1 MSTLLLFVGEICFLS
16 NMTASLSPYIELLL
30 PLQHYQPSSAAVV
43 TESVVDQLLFD
54 HQNCSFLRYLPSGYK
69 EFPKIYYKQ
78 TLEGYP
84 YTSTVQIL
92 EWRQVRDKY
101 PGWTL
106 ERKLQNFLSWFF
118 LQNSSALA
126 FQD

>member
-1 MSTLLLFVGEICFLS
+1 M
-16 NMTASLSPYIELLL
+16 
-30 PLQHYQPSSAAVV
+30 V

-101 PGWTL
+101 PGWKL
-106 ERKLQNFLSWFF
+106 ERKLQNFLSWFSSKTVLRLHFKIKFHLKF
-118 LQNSSALA
+118 LVAPILGNLVVKFSIRLKLNFCTNRSDWSGESL
-126 FQD
+126 